1 MPKFRNENNA
11 ADIFELKHEHAGY
24 FYDSTPVSDDGRA
37 DPFNSLDPI
46 NGLDAFNSAS
56 GPAAPAIAS
65 FSPDTGVLDDGIT
78 NANVLT
84 LAGTAPA
91 SSTVNVYDGVS
102 LLDMV
107 TVDGNGA
114 WSCTTGTLSNG
125 PHSSTATDTVSGT
138 TSSASSALNVT
149 IHTTAP
155 TGGTPGLVAG
165 LGSGR
170 WTTDNLTNVTSPSF
184 TVALNPTVAARDTAH
199 DVTHTITPADVDPFD
214 GPAPILLNASS
225 GTTGTTQTASSSDGS
240 SFTTTSAQSTGWLNV
255 TFDQSVNS
263 APSGFVSAVNYVVS
277 YFDSLFTTTATI
289 NINVGYGEV
298 NGTAMPGG
306 YLGESETNY
315 FGETYNAVKSALLAQ
330 NAPGASTLPTTSPAA
345 GTLYLGSAE
354 AKSLGLY
361 SSTTSTDGYVGL
373 SSSVSWDYTTATP
386 SAGQYNFIGTLEH
399 EITEALGRVS
409 LVNYQPY
416 FYSLMDL
423 FRYSSPGVRSLTPGG
438 SGSTAYFSVDNGTT
452 NLATWNNNPS
462 NGDLGDWYP
471 ANGNDAAN
479 DYGSAGVINAFSATD
494 ITNMQA
500 LGFALASSG
509 PAAPTITSFSPDS
522 GTVAD
527 GITNATV
534 LTLTGTDAANSTVNV
549 YDGATL
555 LGTAV
560 ANASGAWSFTTG
572 TLSNGSHSFTAT
584 DAVSGTTSAAVT
596 ATVDTVAPTETI
608 SGTIGTNTGST
619 TTIASGGL
627 THDNT
632 LALSGTVSD
641 TNGVSSVHVFD
652 GATDLGAA
660 TIVAGTW
667 SLTTTA
673 LSNGTHSFTA
683 RATDNADNI
692 TTTAAVTATV
702 DTTAPSETISSTIG
716 TDTGLTTTISSGGL
730 THDNTLALS
739 GTVSDT
745 NGVSSVHVFDGAT
758 DLGAA
763 TIVAGTWSLTTTA
776 LSNGTHSFTARA
788 TDNAGNIT
796 TTAAVTATVD
806 TTAPSAP
813 VFVTDA
819 IVNTNEVMFTGTAE
833 ANSTVKV
840 YDGATL
846 LNSVTA
852 DGTGAWTYTT
862 AALTNGSHRFT
873 GTDTDTAGN
882 TSQASQPVDS
892 VIGSVVIES
901 AGSTSLTEIGSHY
914 YLYNSSGSGPS
925 LKLSGTDVV
934 DGQLAPWTPIGAEQ
948 TASGYEVA
956 WKVTGADQYTVW
968 NIANNG
974 NAISDT
980 IGTVSGTSAA
990 LQSLEA
996 SFHQDLNGDGVIG
1009 SPSAT
1014 VIGSVVIESAG
1025 STSLT
1030 EIGSHYYLYNSSGS
1044 GPSLKLSGTDVVDG
1058 QLAPWT
1064 PIGAEQTASGYE
1076 VAWKVTGAD
1085 QYTVWNIANNGNA
1098 ISDTIGTVSG
1108 TSAALQSLEASFHQD
1123 LNGDGVIG
1131 SPSATVIGSV
1141 VIELAGSTSL
1151 TEVANNYFLYA
1162 VGGSLG
1168 PELKFCRREHYGW

>member
-11 ADIFELKHEHAGY
+11 ADIFELKHEHAGDFY
-24 FYDSTPVSDDGRA
+24 DLTPVSYDSTPISDDSRA

-78 NANVLT
+78 NATVLT

-91 SSTVNVYDGVS
+91 SSTVNVYDGVT
-102 LLDMV
+102 LLDTV
-107 TVDGNGA
+107 TVDGSGA

-125 PHSSTATDTVSGT
+125 PHSFTATDTVSGT

-149 IHTTAP
+149 IDTTAP
-155 TGGTPGLVAG
+155 TGDTPGLVAG

-214 GPAPILLNASS
+214 GPAPILPNASS
-225 GTTGTTQTASSSDGS
+225 GTTGTTQTTSSGNGS
-240 SFTTTSAQSTGWLNV
+240 SFTTTSAQSTAWLNV

-298 NGTAMPGG
+298 NGTALPGG

-345 GTLYLGSAE
+345 GTLYVGSAE

-361 SSTTSTDGYVGL
+361 SSTTSIDGYVGL

-386 SAGQYNFIGTLEH
+386 SAGQYYFIGTLEH

-423 FRYSSPGVRSLTPGG
+423 YRYSSPGVRSLAPGG

-452 NLATWNNNPS
+452 NLGTWNNNPS

-471 ANGNDAAN
+471 SNGNDAAN

-500 LGFALASSG
+500 LGSTLASSG
-509 PAAPTITSFSPDS
+509 PAAPTIASFSPDS
-522 GTVAD
+522 GTVGD

-584 DAVSGTTSAAVT
+584 DTVSGTTSAAVDGDRRHRGAERDDQRNDRHQYRLYHHDYERRADPRQHAGAVGHGERHQRGVVGAGLRRRDRAGYGDDERRQLELHHPALT
-596 ATVDTVAPTETI
+596 D
-608 SGTIGTNTGST
+608 GS
-619 TTIASGGL
+619 
-627 THDNT
+627 
-632 LALSGTVSD
+632 
-641 TNGVSSVHVFD
+641 
-652 GATDLGAA
+652 
-660 TIVAGTW
+660 
-667 SLTTTA
+667 
-673 LSNGTHSFTA
+673 HSFTA
-683 RATDNADNI
+683 K
-692 TTTAAVTATV
+692 
-702 DTTAPSETISSTIG
+702 
-716 TDTGLTTTISSGGL
+716 
-730 THDNTLALS
+730 
-739 GTVSDT
+739 
-745 NGVSSVHVFDGAT
+745 
-758 DLGAA
+758 
-763 TIVAGTWSLTTTA
+763 
-776 LSNGTHSFTARA
+776 A

-806 TTAPSAP
+806 TTAPSE
-813 VFVTDA
+813 TISCNDRHQYRLDHHDL
-819 IVNTNEVMFTGTAE
+819 ERR
-833 ANSTVKV
+833 
-840 YDGATL
+840 
-846 LNSVTA
+846 A
-852 DGTGAWTYTT
+852 DPRQ
-862 AALTNGSHRFT
+862 H
-873 GTDTDTAGN
+873 AG
-882 TSQASQPVDS
+882 
-892 VIGSVVIES
+892 
-901 AGSTSLTEIGSHY
+901 
-914 YLYNSSGSGPS
+914 
-925 LKLSGTDVV
+925 
-934 DGQLAPWTPIGAEQ
+934 
-948 TASGYEVA
+948 
-956 WKVTGADQYTVW
+956 
-968 NIANNG
+968 
-974 NAISDT
+974 
-980 IGTVSGTSAA
+980 
-990 LQSLEA
+990 
-996 SFHQDLNGDGVIG
+996 
-1009 SPSAT
+1009 
-1014 VIGSVVIESAG
+1014 
-1025 STSLT
+1025 
-1030 EIGSHYYLYNSSGS
+1030 
-1044 GPSLKLSGTDVVDG
+1044 
-1058 QLAPWT
+1058 
-1064 PIGAEQTASGYE
+1064 
-1076 VAWKVTGAD
+1076 
-1085 QYTVWNIANNGNA
+1085 
-1098 ISDTIGTVSG
+1098 
-1108 TSAALQSLEASFHQD
+1108 
-1123 LNGDGVIG
+1123 
-1131 SPSATVIGSV
+1131 
-1141 VIELAGSTSL
+1141 
-1151 TEVANNYFLYA
+1151 A
-1162 VGGSLG
+1162 VGHGERHQRG
-1168 PELKFCRREHYGW
+1168 VVGACV